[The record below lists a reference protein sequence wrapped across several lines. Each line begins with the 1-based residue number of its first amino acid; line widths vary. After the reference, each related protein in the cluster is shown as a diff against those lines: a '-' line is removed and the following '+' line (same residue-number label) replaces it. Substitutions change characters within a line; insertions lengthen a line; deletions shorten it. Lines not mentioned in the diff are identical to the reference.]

1 MSVAID
7 ADAPAREKTEFD
19 AEFDTTEDADDELV
33 CPTCV
38 YTCFDS
44 YTQ

>member
-19 AEFDTTEDADDELV
+19 AEFGTTEDDDELV